1 MNLFQTNMPPCFIS
15 DIDECASNSGLGPC
29 EMSCNN
35 TDGEFHCTC
44 DDGYGLLPDTVSCQS
59 KSLFMSII
67 VYPSQSLVAFIYI
80 RFLCLPYINVP
91 VVKGHKSPVITRT
104 PTYMRVHSQQ
114 FLNHL
119 KNFWNHPRQMITI
132 LRFCLKHMLLPAA
145 FKVKVTLLSQLSC
158 FPMSNV
164 MELTQP

>member
-1 MNLFQTNMPPCFIS
+1 MFINIVKFTNFSKDNNKRYLDIFDESVSDQHPILYFIS

-59 KSLFMSII
+59 KSSFMSII

-80 RFLCLPYINVP
+80 RFLCLPYINVQ

-119 KNFWNHPRQMITI
+119 KNF
-132 LRFCLKHMLLPAA
+132 
-145 FKVKVTLLSQLSC
+145 
-158 FPMSNV
+158 
-164 MELTQP
+164 